1 MLSRVTCEHSFATNR
16 ERNMKRNTGLW
27 IDHKEAFIVFLS
39 ADAHGEALTKH
50 MVSDVEKHVRFGGHS
65 SEQGTAEDHR
75 DRQYAGHLQT
85 YYDDVISQLHDAPAI
100 FIIGPGEAKGELK
113 KRLISKGFGESIV
126 GVETVD
132 KLTEPQIA
140 AKVRE
145 HFQQK

>member
-1 MLSRVTCEHSFATNR
+1 MLSRVTCEHSFATKR

-50 MVSDVEKHVRFGGHS
+50 MVSD
-65 SEQGTAEDHR
+65 
-75 DRQYAGHLQT
+75 
-85 YYDDVISQLHDAPAI
+85 
-100 FIIGPGEAKGELK
+100 
-113 KRLISKGFGESIV
+113 
-126 GVETVD
+126 D

-145 HFQQK
+145 HFLQK